1 MPITFTC
8 PHCGNKTN
16 VADQYAG
23 QTGPCTACGKMVTVP
38 YPAGRSAAGSA
49 ATGMG
54 IGVIILIVLAVAGV
68 VMLACGGILI
78 ALLLP
83 AVQAAREAARRT
95 QCANN
100 LKQIGLAMHN
110 YHDTY
115 NMFPP
120 AFTVDENGNPLH
132 SWRVLLLP
140 FLEQAALYDQFDLN
154 EPWDSPQNRAA
165 AAFMPATYG
174 CPSSPDTSSQSPNY
188 MVINGP
194 GMLFNGPTQ
203 TATREISDGTS
214 NTLMVVEVSGA
225 TTLWTEP
232 VELDASRMTFSIGG
246 GPGEIGSHHP
256 GGAQVMFADG
266 SVRFMSNTVPPNVLQ
281 SMATR
286 AGGEP
291 IDPGF

>member
-1 MPITFTC
+1 
-8 PHCGNKTN
+8 
-16 VADQYAG
+16 
-23 QTGPCTACGKMVTVP
+23 
-38 YPAGRSAAGSA
+38 
-49 ATGMG
+49 
-54 IGVIILIVLAVAGV
+54 
-68 VMLACGGILI
+68 
-78 ALLLP
+78 
-83 AVQAAREAARRT
+83 
-95 QCANN
+95 
-100 LKQIGLAMHN
+100 
-110 YHDTY
+110 
-115 NMFPP
+115 
-120 AFTVDENGNPLH
+120 
-132 SWRVLLLP
+132 
-140 FLEQAALYDQFDLN
+140 
-154 EPWDSPQNRAA
+154 
-165 AAFMPATYG
+165 
-174 CPSSPDTSSQSPNY
+174 